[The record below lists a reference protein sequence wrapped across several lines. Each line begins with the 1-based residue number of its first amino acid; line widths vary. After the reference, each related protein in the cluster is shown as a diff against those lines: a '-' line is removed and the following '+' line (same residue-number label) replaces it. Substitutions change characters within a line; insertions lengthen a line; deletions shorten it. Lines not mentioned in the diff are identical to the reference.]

1 MLLFN
6 LRVILE
12 KRGKP
17 LTIGPRLVNKIPL
30 IGDNNSSYINN
41 INIINNNLG
50 FSWINCRLFFL
61 HLNQLCRSKAAGLDN
76 ISPKIIRE
84 CVVLI
89 SVSLCD
95 LFNKSLVSG
104 IFPDDWKC
112 ARLTPLLK

>member
-50 FSWINCRLFFL
+50 FSWINCRLFFFT
-61 HLNQLCRSKAAGLDN
+61 SKP
-76 ISPKIIRE
+76 IMQI
-84 CVVLI
+84 
-89 SVSLCD
+89 
-95 LFNKSLVSG
+95 
-104 IFPDDWKC
+104 
-112 ARLTPLLK
+112 